1 MKKRKNVNYSD
12 KTMVILIPSE
22 ERKGEALERYRIK
35 RRIENVSNSIS
46 PILEKNL
53 RIIRNH
59 NGLTD
64 KACIKFQH

>member
-1 MKKRKNVNYSD
+1 MKKRKNVNFSD
-12 KTMVILIPSE
+12 KTMVILIPYE

-46 PILEKNL
+46 LEKNL

>member
-1 MKKRKNVNYSD
+1 MKRKNVNFSD
-12 KTMVILIPSE
+12 KTMVILIPYE

-46 PILEKNL
+46 PILEKHL

-59 NGLTD
+59 NGLTY

>member
-1 MKKRKNVNYSD
+1 MKRKNVNFSD
-12 KTMVILIPSE
+12 KTMVILIPYE

-46 PILEKNL
+46 PILEKHL

-59 NGLTD
+59 NGLTN
-64 KACIKFQH
+64 